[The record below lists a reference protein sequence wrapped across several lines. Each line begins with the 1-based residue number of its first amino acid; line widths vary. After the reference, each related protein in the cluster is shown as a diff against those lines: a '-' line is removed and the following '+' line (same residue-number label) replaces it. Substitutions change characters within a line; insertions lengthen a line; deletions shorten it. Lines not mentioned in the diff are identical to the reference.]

1 MSERCMGDV
10 LWDPGS
16 GREVVVTGASFGM
29 VTVSD
34 LKTYEK
40 ATGEERKFD
49 LWVKVGLMCPSCEVV
64 TDGGKSFV
72 AHECSRRTTERG
84 RTN

>member
-1 MSERCMGDV
+1 MRDRAMGDV

-16 GREVVVTGASFGM
+16 DRTVVVTGASFGM

-40 ATGEERKFD
+40 ATAEARKFN
-49 LWVKVGLMCPSCEVV
+49 LWEKIGVMCPSCETIPKV
-64 TDGGKSFV
+64 FV
-72 AHECSRRTTERG
+72 GHECKRTSSDQG
-84 RTN
+84 AAK

>member
-1 MSERCMGDV
+1 MIERVWGDV

-40 ATGEERKFD
+40 ATAQERKFD
-49 LWVKVGLMCPSCEVV
+49 LWQKSGVMCPNCETVPEV
-64 TDGGKSFV
+64 FV
-72 AHECSRRTTERG
+72 GHECSRKSKEG
-84 RTN
+84 RKA